1 MDQEAEAIFEQETT
15 FGLRV
20 WQLLF
25 LCLGTVLGVVIMCC
39 CCIRFRIPRTKQ
51 EIEADYHRKKLTR
64 KFRERLDCLN
74 NTEID
79 EMDLMK
85 ALDRVREQFLSEK
98 EGMDIKETEENNDN
112 YSNKGIRQCV

>member
-15 FGLRV
+15 LGLRV
-20 WQLLF
+20 WHLLF
-25 LCLGTVLGVVIMCC
+25 LCLGAVLGVVIMFC

-85 ALDRVREQFLSEK
+85 ALERVREEFLAEMENTKSK
-98 EGMDIKETEENNDN
+98 EAEQSKDN
-112 YSNKGIRQCV
+112 HSINAVYQCV